1 MPKGRCSIA
10 LSPPSNA
17 DTTRSALHTLH
28 PSLPTALSY
37 AICSITCLMGFDASI
52 ALSTFFCLLL
62 ACLNNSLCR
71 LFSPL
76 YNYVPFYLP
85 TPPLLFC
92 LAVSCTAV
100 FLLLAQVFCVDYWII
115 GHLSMDSA
123 ASHHWFITTVS
134 PFYSRTGNGPYLP
147 TPPCA
152 SYSYLSHITP
162 IFYITSVS
170 ASVLTP
176 DECRN

>member
-123 ASHHWFITTVS
+123 ASHHWFYHHCFAILFAYRQR
-134 PFYSRTGNGPYLP
+134 PLP
-147 TPPCA
+147 T
-152 SYSYLSHITP
+152 YSTVRVLLLSIAHH
-162 IFYITSVS
+162 
-170 ASVLTP
+170 P
-176 DECRN
+176 DFLYNFCLRFRLDAR